1 MLISKRRLK
10 TSHSNTALLTAF
22 YRAVGNKE
30 FQNRKF
36 GSDYLAEIFLPFY
49 ARFLIKSKR
58 MRAKAKDKDQIRMPG
73 VFEYVMAR
81 TAFFDE
87 VFIAALNEA
96 IPQIVLLGAGY
107 DTRAYRFADLNKYSR
122 IIELD
127 NAATQN
133 RKKRCLKN
141 FKIQIPERVAHISM
155 DFNKDSLKDVL
166 QCAGYEDDRKA
177 LFIWEGVCM
186 YLEAKSVDTILAFV
200 TDSSHRQS
208 AIAFDYA
215 ITISDDNRHKYYGA
229 GEIIRIMKKSRS
241 NELFKFTIDEDK
253 IEPFFNQRG
262 LNIVRHLNPI
272 QIEKSS
278 LLREYGTPIGRP
290 NGMFRFVIASPD

>member
-10 TSHSNTALLTAF
+10 TSHSKTALLTAF

-49 ARFLIKSKR
+49 VRFLIKSKR

-166 QCAGYEDDRKA
+166 QCAGYEDDRKT

>member
-10 TSHSNTALLTAF
+10 TSHSKTALLTAF

-36 GSDYLAEIFLPFY
+36 GSDYLAEIFLPFSV
-49 ARFLIKSKR
+49 RLLIKSKR